1 MSHLDDST
9 KIRHM
14 LDAAEKAVLF
24 MRDRTRTDLDSDEKL
39 ALAIVR
45 LIEVLG
51 EAASRVTD
59 EYRLAHPDLP
69 WQAMR
74 GVRNRLIHGYF
85 DVDYDVVWQIVSTD
99 LPILIPKLRNIVGSI
114 DEHW

>member
-9 KIRHM
+9 KVRHM
-14 LDAAEKAVLF
+14 LDAAEKAVFF
-24 MRDRTRTDLDSDEKL
+24 MRDRTRADLDSDEKL

-51 EAASRVTD
+51 EAASRITD

-74 GVRNRLIHGYF
+74 GARNRLIHGYF
-85 DVDYDVVWQIVSTD
+85 DVDYDIVWQIVSTD
-99 LPILIPKLRNIVGSI
+99 LPTLIPKLRTLVAP
-114 DEHW
+114 